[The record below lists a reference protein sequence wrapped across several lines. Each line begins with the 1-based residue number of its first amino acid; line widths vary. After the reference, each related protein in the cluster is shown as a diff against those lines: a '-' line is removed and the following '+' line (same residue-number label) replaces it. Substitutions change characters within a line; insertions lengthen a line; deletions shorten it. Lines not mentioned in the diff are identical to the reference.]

1 VSSVA
6 GRQGAV
12 VLAKADVGLSSV
24 DNTSDALKPVSTAQ
38 QAALSSKADLV
49 GGFVPTSQ
57 LPGVALTTGQAVAS
71 RAAMLALVDVQEGD
85 IVSITTGVDQGT
97 FLLGSGVASSFTSW
111 LRLSTPTDV
120 VTTVNGQQGTVVLG
134 RADVGLANVDNT
146 SDANKPVSTAQQTAI
161 AGRVPLPTGN
171 NTRFGDNAQTSAA
184 MVGVN
189 NNAFGKQ
196 TQLSLTTGIFNN
208 AFGNDVQRDLTTG
221 GENTAVGDEAHRNLS
236 TGSVNSAFGRAAQW
250 SLQAGNSN
258 TAVGAEVQY
267 SLSSGSNN
275 NAVGVL
281 AQRSLTTGIQNNA
294 VGSGAQYSPL
304 GDNTFAT
311 TTGLRQVSVGHETGQ
326 NTATQLDAIT
336 TVGHHATAG
345 ANEGTALGA
354 FSRADHAGSVA
365 LGSNTQTTAAQQVA
379 VGPRALL
386 VGDSATVPSVNPVAG
401 GVLYAQNGSLV
412 YRGSGGGITVLADST
427 QNGPTTIFG
436 GTP

>member
-294 VGSGAQYSPL
+294 VGSGAQ
-304 GDNTFAT
+304 
-311 TTGLRQVSVGHETGQ
+311 
-326 NTATQLDAIT
+326 
-336 TVGHHATAG
+336 
-345 ANEGTALGA
+345 
-354 FSRADHAGSVA
+354 
-365 LGSNTQTTAAQQVA
+365 
-379 VGPRALL
+379 
-386 VGDSATVPSVNPVAG
+386 
-401 GVLYAQNGSLV
+401 
-412 YRGSGGGITVLADST
+412 
-427 QNGPTTIFG
+427 
-436 GTP
+436 